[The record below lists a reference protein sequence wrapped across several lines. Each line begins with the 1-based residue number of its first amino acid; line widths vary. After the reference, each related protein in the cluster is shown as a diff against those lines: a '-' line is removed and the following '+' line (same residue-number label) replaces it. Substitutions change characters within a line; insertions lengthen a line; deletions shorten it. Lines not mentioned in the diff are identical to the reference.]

1 MSVARVFVQL
11 LFLAPCVV
19 LAEPTTL
26 QQLESAEATWK
37 RQSPASYSYSAEY
50 HAMVLPR
57 GCDRIF
63 RVEVHNSRAVP
74 VIGCRELRSSFST
87 IPMLFRAIRKGL
99 SQPNTDVSATF
110 DSELGYPSEFTV
122 GDRNMIDA
130 YFHIRVSDFRI
141 LAKSPAPN

>member
-1 MSVARVFVQL
+1 MSVARVFIQL
-11 LFLAPCVV
+11 LFLAPSVA

-37 RQSPASYSYSAEY
+37 RQSPASYSFSAEY
-50 HAMVLPR
+50 DAMVLPR
-57 GCDRIF
+57 GCGRTF
-63 RVEVHNSRAVP
+63 RLEVHNSRAVP

-87 IPMLFRAIRKGL
+87 IPMLFRAIREGL

-110 DSELGYPSEFTV
+110 DNELGYPTEFTV

-130 YFHIRVSDFRI
+130 YFHIRISDFRT
-141 LAKSPAPN
+141 LAKSHAPN